1 MAASESG
8 YTEYKGQEEDTVKY
22 QLAINEKLLLKVL
35 HLALQVE

>member
-8 YTEYKGQEEDTVKY
+8 YTDIKGQEEDTVKH

-35 HLALQVE
+35 HLALQVD